1 MPDNGVVTCTP
12 PPPHRKHHRNSWHI
26 ALLAAVACLPA
37 PAQPVPALRL
47 IPMPRQVQAGPVLSL
62 DHGVLVRTGSL
73 DSDDRFTADD
83 LRAAIEEHGVS
94 AHTGGPIIDLL
105 RTNTASAR
113 ALLTAAHLTFD
124 PAMHDEGYV
133 IVSQPHELAVIADT
147 GTGLFYGAQ
156 TIKQLIIGNGH
167 AGNGAD
173 AYLETAT
180 IRDWPALPHR
190 GLDDDLSRGPVPTLE
205 FQERQVRILA
215 AYKLNIYSPYF
226 EQSLAYSGSPL
237 IAPPGG
243 AMSPADVAT
252 LIHYAAQY
260 HITVV
265 PEQEAFGHLH
275 HVLKYEQYS
284 SLAETAHGQVLSPV
298 QPGSL
303 ALIKQWFTQITQQFP
318 SPWVHIGADETVE
331 LGKGQTKDLVTQ
343 RGLDQV
349 YVDFLRQIDGVIRP
363 TGKRVLFW
371 GDLAWHNPDLV
382 ATLPKDMIGVPWV
395 YDALPDFD
403 KYIRPFNRAGM
414 EVWVAPGVNNWRRV
428 YPDNN
433 VALVNIQHFVRDGQ
447 RMGARGMLN
456 TVWNDDGE
464 GIFDEDWYGVLFG
477 AAASWQSGES
487 PLQQFE
493 TSYGAVFHGDLS
505 GKIDKAQGQI
515 MAAQKLLSD
524 NGFRFGGSNTL
535 FWEDPWSP
543 AGQQDSAKLLPILKD
558 VRLYAENAIILID
571 EARAAN
577 PLRQQDALDALA
589 LGARRIDFIGMKFQF
604 ADEIAHSYADAY
616 SEAAT
621 PHSRA
626 FSDLVEISNANGRCQ
641 DLRDGYTLTR
651 ELFSQAWLRDNR
663 PYWLENVL
671 AQYDMATQL
680 WIARARQFDTLR
692 AQLSKTHTLP
702 RAEEI
707 GVPVINGD

>member
-1 MPDNGVVTCTP
+1 MTNIS
-12 PPPHRKHHRNSWHI
+12 HRIPRGAGRFSFA
-26 ALLAAVACLPA
+26 ALLFFLCPLA
-37 PAQPVPALRL
+37 PLQAQPAPALRL
-47 IPMPRQVQAGPVLSL
+47 IPMPRELQVSRILSL
-62 DHGVLVRTGSL
+62 DHGLLVRTGSR
-73 DSDDRFTADD
+73 DAEDRFSAED
-83 LRAAIEEHGVS
+83 LRATLKERGVPS
-94 AHTGGPIIDLL
+94 RAAGVLVELL
-105 RTNTASAR
+105 RTTTPSGRTLLAAS
-113 ALLTAAHLTFD
+113 HITFE

-133 IVSQPHELAVIADT
+133 IVPRRHGLAVIAAT
-147 GTGLFYGAQ
+147 SAGLFYGAQ
-156 TIKQLIIGNGH
+156 TVKQLVIGNGKE
-167 AGNGAD
+167 AQ
-173 AYLETAT
+173 LQTAT

-205 FQERQVRILA
+205 FQQRQVRTLA

-237 IAPPGG
+237 VAPPGG
-243 AMSPADVAT
+243 AMSPAEVAT

-260 HITVV
+260 HVTVV

-275 HVLKYEQYS
+275 HILKYEQYS
-284 SLAETAHGQVLSPV
+284 SLAETPHGQVLSPV

-303 ALIKQWFTQITQQFP
+303 ALIKQWFTQITQQFS
-318 SPWVHIGADETVE
+318 SPWVHIGADETNE
-331 LGKGQTKDLVTQ
+331 LGKGQTRDLVAQ

-349 YVDFLRQIDGVIRP
+349 YVDFLRQIHDAIQP
-363 TGKRVLFW
+363 TGKRILFW

-382 ATLPKDMIGVPWV
+382 AALPKDMIGVPWV
-395 YDALPDFD
+395 YDALPDFE

-447 RMGARGMLN
+447 RLGAHGMLN

-477 AAASWQSGES
+477 AAASWHPGES
-487 PLQQFE
+487 SLQQFE
-493 TSYGAVFHGDLS
+493 TSYGTVFHGDLS
-505 GKIDKAQGQI
+505 GKIDQAQDRI

-524 NGFRFGGSNTL
+524 NGFRFGGSNAL

-558 VRLYAENAIILID
+558 VRLYAENAITLID

-604 ADEIAHSYADAY
+604 ADEIAHAYADAY

-626 FSDLVEISNANGRCQ
+626 FSDLAEISNANGRCQ

-651 ELFSQAWLRDNR
+651 ELFEQAWLRDNR
-663 PYWLENVL
+663 PYWLQNVL

-680 WIARARQFDTLR
+680 WITRARQFDTLR
-692 AQLSKTHTLP
+692 AQLPKTHTLP

-707 GVPVINGD
+707 GVPVVNGD